1 MNAGNL
7 ITDNI
12 RKRFMRGAQ
21 AALILLM
28 IVLTAGM
35 MLQIRSLQGNARVV
49 NYAGILRGATQRLV
63 KLEIAGVP
71 SSDLSVE
78 LDDIFSGLLHGGGK
92 YSLTRMADADY
103 QSKLSL
109 QYDYWKQL
117 KDEILRVR
125 QNGYQDSQIMPM
137 SETYFQ
143 LADDTV
149 AAAEVYSQQC
159 VNRLRML
166 EIVVSIDMVLI
177 LFSLISQSINEVR
190 LRRSNR
196 ELRHKAYID
205 LHTAPVTAQT
215 TLAVFDLNGL
225 KQVNDHLGHLAGD
238 ALIANFA
245 SILRTSIPEQYFV
258 GRYGGDE
265 FLAILPG
272 VGREQ
277 MEQYL
282 ERLRSTT
289 AHYNS
294 TGKQL
299 HIEFACGYSV
309 STDFKEC
316 NLKILFEKADRRMYE
331 QKNEMKNKLSKK
343 LTFSRQTVF

>member
-35 MLQIRSLQGNARVV
+35 RLQIRSLHGNARVV
-49 NYAGILRGATQRLV
+49 NYVGILRGATQRLV

-71 SSDLSVE
+71 SSDLSDN

-92 YSLTRMADADY
+92 YSLTRMDDADY

-177 LFSLISQSINEVR
+177 LIGLISQSINEVR

-205 LHTAPVTAQT
+205 LHTAIRAAAKSCCSPAR
-215 TLAVFDLNGL
+215 LSP
-225 KQVNDHLGHLAGD
+225 H
-238 ALIANFA
+238 
-245 SILRTSIPEQYFV
+245 
-258 GRYGGDE
+258 
-265 FLAILPG
+265 
-272 VGREQ
+272 
-277 MEQYL
+277 
-282 ERLRSTT
+282 RLRSPCSTST
-289 AHYNS
+289 A
-294 TGKQL
+294 
-299 HIEFACGYSV
+299 
-309 STDFKEC
+309 
-316 NLKILFEKADRRMYE
+316 
-331 QKNEMKNKLSKK
+331 
-343 LTFSRQTVF
+343 